1 MFARRSNWR
10 WLAAAMGGCSSSE
23 ARRTKN
29 QINVDPRGSKMHV
42 GCQTLG
48 NVHRTTSELEMYF

>member
-1 MFARRSNWR
+1 
-10 WLAAAMGGCSSSE
+10 MGGCSSSE